1 MSAITPDLPSVTP
14 RPDEPASAS
23 VSGSASRSS
32 LHGERANWRQWLLP
46 VLSLLVLVIAGIAVR
61 EELRT
66 TTYRAVMNSV
76 SAIPTAALLNA
87 LFLTVL
93 CYAVL
98 PLYDVLG
105 LRYARASIPLHR
117 SLQASLFAYAFSQ
130 TLGFAA
136 ITGGAFRL
144 RFWTASGLT
153 TADVARAATYSAI
166 GFWVGIL
173 GACGLALT
181 FETLPPVVAAYAPV
195 WALRTIGAALLVV
208 VLAYLVIASVRRA
221 PMVLGGV
228 EFVAPG
234 LSLTAAQVIV
244 AAIDWVL
251 AGAVLWALLP
261 AAPGLSFVAF
271 LGAFALAQA
280 VGLVSHVPG
289 GLGVFDSLMVLL
301 LAPHTGTALALAA
314 LVAYRAIYYLLPFML
329 AALALAAIVL
339 KRRRE
344 TLAHAA
350 RITARVAGRWA
361 PTLLPTILSAAT
373 FIAGLVLLLSGAT
386 PSERARIAILDR
398 VLPLGVIEASHLV
411 GSLLGAALVVLA
423 WALRRRLDAAWVLS
437 VVALA
442 VGIVAS
448 LLKGL
453 DIEEAL
459 ILSTVLAVLVPSRA
473 AFHRRAALL
482 AEPLEPEW
490 VVAIVAAIGASVA
503 FGLFAYRHVE
513 YSNELWWRFGKH
525 ADAPRF
531 LRSTMAVLGGTVVL
545 AFWRLMRH
553 APAEPELPDA
563 TTLARARRVIDSS
576 TDTRA
581 NLALLGDKALL
592 IDERDRAML
601 MYGVEGRSWVALGDP
616 IGDDD
621 AAEELAWQFRELAD
635 RHGGWPVFY
644 EVGTERLPLY
654 IDLGLSLLKLGEEAW
669 VPLADFALE
678 GNRRK
683 GLRRAVKDGEKRGVT
698 FEVIPA
704 ADTPSYLPTLHAI
717 SDSWLA
723 EKRVREKGFSLGR
736 FDPAYVQQYPMAL
749 VRHEGTPVAF
759 ANVWCGADRRE
770 LSVDLMRWTPGAP
783 AGMMDFLFVQLMLWG
798 RDQGYDHFNLGM
810 APLSG
815 LEPRALAPLWNRAGS
830 LVFRFGEHFYNFR
843 GLRHYKE
850 KYDPIWEPR
859 YLASPGGLALPR
871 ILTNVASLIS
881 GGIGG
886 MVRK

>member
-1 MSAITPDLPSVTP
+1 MTEQTDN
-14 RPDEPASAS
+14 
-23 VSGSASRSS
+23 SR
-32 LHGERANWRQWLLP
+32 LHAERAAWRPWVLP
-46 VLSLLVLVIAGIAVR
+46 VLSLVVLVIAGLAVR
-61 EELRT
+61 DVLRT
-66 TTYRAVMNSV
+66 TTYREVMHSLASIPNVSLWSALSLTAV
-76 SAIPTAALLNA
+76 
-87 LFLTVL
+87 
-93 CYAVL
+93 CYVVM
-98 PLYDVLG
+98 PMYDLLG
-105 LRYARASIPLHR
+105 LRYARVSVPLGRSIVASC
-117 SLQASLFAYAFSQ
+117 FAYAFSQ

-136 ITGGAFRL
+136 ITGGAIRL

-153 TADVARAATYSAI
+153 TTDVARAAAYSAL

-181 FETLPPVVAAYAPV
+181 FETLPPAVMAYAPAAV
-195 WALRTIGAALLVV
+195 LRVVGVLLLVLITV
-208 VLAYLVIASVRRA
+208 YAVMSSLRARPVSV
-221 PMVLGGV
+221 GGV
-228 EFVAPG
+228 DFAMPGVRLTALQLFVAA
-234 LSLTAAQVIV
+234 T
-244 AAIDWVL
+244 DWIL

-261 AAPGLSFVAF
+261 TTTSLTFVAF

-289 GLGVFDSLMVLL
+289 GLGVFDSLMLLL
-301 LAPHTGTALALAA
+301 LAPHASPVLTLAA

-329 AALALAAIVL
+329 AALALAGLVIR
-339 KRRRE
+339 RRRE
-344 TLAHAA
+344 TIAHVA
-350 RITARVAGRWA
+350 RTTARVAGKWG
-361 PTLLPTILSAAT
+361 PTLLPTILSGAT
-373 FIAGLVLLLSGAT
+373 FVAGLVLLLSGAT
-386 PSERARIAILDR
+386 PSERDRMAILDR
-398 VLPLGVIEASHLV
+398 VLPLGVIEISHLS

-437 VVALA
+437 VAALSI
-442 VGIVAS
+442 GIVSS

-453 DIEEAL
+453 DIEEAV

-490 VVAIVAAIGASVA
+490 VIAIVAAIGASMA

-513 YSNELWWRFGKH
+513 YQSELWWRFGKH

-531 LRSTMAVLGGTVVL
+531 LRSTIAVLGSTALLG
-545 AFWRLMRH
+545 FWRLMRH
-553 APAEPELPDA
+553 APAEPILPDA
-563 TTLARARRVIDSS
+563 DQMRRASEVIEHAEP
-576 TDTRA
+576 TRA

-592 IDERDRAML
+592 LDDANRAML

-616 IGDDD
+616 IGDES
-621 AAEELAWQFRELAD
+621 ATEELAWQFRELAD

-654 IDLGLSLLKLGEEAW
+654 IDLGLSLMKLGEEAT
-669 VPLADFALE
+669 VPLSDFALE

-698 FEVIPA
+698 FEVRPQSETGA
-704 ADTPSYLPTLHAI
+704 LMPTLQQL
-717 SDSWLA
+717 SDAWLG

-736 FDPAYVQQYPMAL
+736 FTPEYVERFPIAL

-759 ANVWCGADRRE
+759 ATVWSGAHKAE
-770 LSVDLMRWTPGAP
+770 LSVDLMRWTPSAP
-783 AGMMDFLFVQLMLWG
+783 SGMMDFLFVNLMLWG
-798 RDQGYDHFNLGM
+798 REQGYQRFNLGM

-830 LVFRFGEHFYNFR
+830 MVFRFGEHFYNFR

-850 KYDPIWEPR
+850 KFDPIWEPR

-871 ILTNVASLIS
+871 ILTNVATLIS
-881 GGIGG
+881 GGLGG
-886 MVRK
+886 IVRK